1 MIKIWSMKKNEDA
14 AAKKKPKT
22 SAAQLRVQ
30 KDITELDLPETMKTE
45 FPNAEDLLNFTL
57 SIRPDEGIYK
67 GAEFKFSFNIN
78 TNYPHEPPKVKCIPK
93 IYHPN
98 VDLEGNVCLN
108 ILRED
113 WKPVLNLN
121 SVMVGLQYLFLEPNA
136 EDPLNK
142 EAAEELRK
150 NRDQFIANVKRSM
163 QGRSIN
169 GVTYDAV
176 APRDNQG
183 SAPATSIASQPP
195 SPSWIHLNLNSTTPR
210 LDNMSGPRSPVS
222 EHGRRSTDSNQHHQV
237 DAVHRSHHV
246 DSGLDV
252 SEDAN
257 EEINELDMKNMSLD
271 DRPTPL
277 SQDTNKPSPPS
288 VPVHLPPKNK
298 VEDVKHMKQYQ
309 EMMEKSRAAER
320 QKKHDLEQRRL
331 ARERA
336 VEDSLHVWQR
346 EVVPNWKDAIRKPHI
361 RQMWWRGIPTR
372 LRGEMWIKAVGNGL
386 AISKE
391 SYKRCLARSNRAL
404 TSGSF
409 PVETMAIIEEDIR
422 ATLPA
427 LHIFHPETG
436 PLYQDLKD
444 LLCAWVVS
452 RSDEGLGYVRGVAS
466 IGGMFLINMPGDDAF
481 ICMRN
486 LLERHCLRSFYGGSG
501 ARDDI
506 EAYYRIFD
514 TLLADGLPKVFFNFK
529 QHQISPSQYLP
540 DWILPMFLHHLP
552 FEACARIWDVIILEG
567 DSFLYR
573 AALAIIAVIESRLFF
588 PDRKELMEVLRG
600 ENKAALEVAKRSGLL
615 VDQSARYEQYGMN
628 EEVLWAQIV
637 GMDEW
642 WKESTWSRLIQRELP
657 DV

>member
-1 MIKIWSMKKNEDA
+1 MS
-14 AAKKKPKT
+14 
-22 SAAQLRVQ
+22 
-30 KDITELDLPETMKTE
+30 
-45 FPNAEDLLNFTL
+45 
-57 SIRPDEGIYK
+57 
-67 GAEFKFSFNIN
+67 
-78 TNYPHEPPKVKCIPK
+78 
-93 IYHPN
+93 
-98 VDLEGNVCLN
+98 
-108 ILRED
+108 
-113 WKPVLNLN
+113 
-121 SVMVGLQYLFLEPNA
+121 
-136 EDPLNK
+136 DP
-142 EAAEELRK
+142 
-150 NRDQFIANVKRSM
+150 Q
-163 QGRSIN
+163 
-169 GVTYDAV
+169 
-176 APRDNQG
+176 
-183 SAPATSIASQPP
+183 
-195 SPSWIHLNLNSTTPR
+195 
-210 LDNMSGPRSPVS
+210 SPVS
-222 EHGRRSTDSNQHHQV
+222 EHGRRSTDSNKHPYPV

-257 EEINELDMKNMSLD
+257 EDTNELDMKNISLE
-271 DRPTPL
+271 DRTSLP
-277 SQDTNKPSPPS
+277 QDTNKPSPPS
-288 VPVHLPPKNK
+288 ASVAIPITPEKEYSYEEPVSTSPTPKPYTKPTVISASVALTINTDVGPVSGIEIVTGTEPASGSEAPITPTPDSAPPRTPVPVSESHGQHSLSPDKTRTHRPVKSVGPSMLEKVISKTRPTHLPPKNK

-320 QKKHDLEQRRL
+320 QKKQDLEQRRL

-361 RQMWWRGIPTR
+361 RQMWCQGIPTR

-386 AISKE
+386 AISKD
-391 SYKRCLARSNRAL
+391 SYKRCLARANRAL

-409 PVETMAIIEEDIR
+409 PVETLAIVEEDIR
-422 ATLPA
+422 VTLPA

-452 RSDEGLGYVRGVAS
+452 RSDEGLGYVKGVSS
-466 IGGMFLINMPGDDAF
+466 IAGMFLINMPTDDAF
-481 ICMRN
+481 VCMRN
-486 LLERHCLRSFYGGSG
+486 LLERHCLRSFYGGPG

-573 AALAIIAVIESRLFF
+573 AALAIIAVIEPRLFF
-588 PDRKELMEVLRG
+588 PDRKELIEVLRG
-600 ENKAALEVAKRSGLL
+600 ENKAALEAAKRGGLL

-628 EEVLWAQIV
+628 EEVLWAQIA

-657 DV
+657 DA

>member
-1 MIKIWSMKKNEDA
+1 MS
-14 AAKKKPKT
+14 
-22 SAAQLRVQ
+22 
-30 KDITELDLPETMKTE
+30 
-45 FPNAEDLLNFTL
+45 
-57 SIRPDEGIYK
+57 
-67 GAEFKFSFNIN
+67 
-78 TNYPHEPPKVKCIPK
+78 
-93 IYHPN
+93 
-98 VDLEGNVCLN
+98 
-108 ILRED
+108 
-113 WKPVLNLN
+113 
-121 SVMVGLQYLFLEPNA
+121 
-136 EDPLNK
+136 
-142 EAAEELRK
+142 
-150 NRDQFIANVKRSM
+150 
-163 QGRSIN
+163 
-169 GVTYDAV
+169 
-176 APRDNQG
+176 
-183 SAPATSIASQPP
+183 
-195 SPSWIHLNLNSTTPR
+195 SPQ
-210 LDNMSGPRSPVS
+210 SPIS
-222 EHGRRSTDSNQHHQV
+222 EHERRSTDSNERSQV

-257 EEINELDMKNMSLD
+257 EDIDQLGMKNISLD
-271 DRPTPL
+271 DRPSSL
-277 SQDTNKPSPPS
+277 SQDTTKPSPPS
-288 VPVHLPPKNK
+288 TSVSIPITPEKEYSYTQDPVEATSPTPKPYTKPTVISASVALSINTDVVSPSGTEPVSASTAPKTPTPDSAPPRTPGPVSSPTPGLSPDKAKTHRQARSVGPSMLEKVISKTRPTHLPPKNK
-298 VEDVKHMKQYQ
+298 VEDVKHMKQYE
-309 EMMEKSRAAER
+309 EMMERSRAAER
-320 QKKHDLEQRRL
+320 QKKHELEQRRL

-346 EVVPNWKDAIRKPHI
+346 EVLPNWKDATRKPHI

-391 SYKRCLARSNRAL
+391 AYKRCLARANRAL
-404 TSGSF
+404 TSGAF
-409 PVETMAIIEEDIR
+409 PVETLAFIEEDIR
-422 ATLPA
+422 TTLPG

-452 RSDEGLGYVRGVAS
+452 RSDEGLGYVKGVAS
-466 IGGMFLINMPGDDAF
+466 VAGMFLINMSGDDAF
-481 ICMRN
+481 VCMRN
-486 LLERHCLRSFYGGSG
+486 LLERHCFRSFYGGPS

-514 TLLADGLPKVFFNFK
+514 TLLADGVPKVFFNFK

-552 FEACARIWDVIILEG
+552 FEACARIWDVIVLEG

-573 AALAIIAVIESRLFF
+573 AALAIIAVIEPRLFF

-600 ENKAALEVAKRSGLL
+600 ENKAALEAAKRSGLP

-628 EEVLWAQIV
+628 EEVLWAQIL